1 MRKTVIGEKITELRK
16 KYNYTQENLA
26 EKIGVTRQTLSNWE
40 SNITSPDLNQASLLC
55 KELKININDLLDNE
69 LELDVKDNSNNILN
83 KLVGKK
89 VILNFDYE
97 NYYDMDIEY
106 QGKVKV
112 LAIDDEFIKV
122 EVTKGKQKINKLI
135 DMNLVSSIKIIE
147 GDK

>member
-1 MRKTVIGEKITELRK
+1 MFIGEKITELRK
-16 KYNYTQENLA
+16 KYNYTQEVLA

-89 VILNFDYE
+89 VILDFDDE

-106 QGKVKV
+106 QGRVKV
-112 LAIDDEFIKV
+112 LSIDDEFIKV

-135 DMNLVSSIKIIE
+135 DMNLVSSIKVIE
-147 GDK
+147 ECEE

>member
-1 MRKTVIGEKITELRK
+1 MVIGEKITELRK

-97 NYYDMDIEY
+97 NYYDRDIEY